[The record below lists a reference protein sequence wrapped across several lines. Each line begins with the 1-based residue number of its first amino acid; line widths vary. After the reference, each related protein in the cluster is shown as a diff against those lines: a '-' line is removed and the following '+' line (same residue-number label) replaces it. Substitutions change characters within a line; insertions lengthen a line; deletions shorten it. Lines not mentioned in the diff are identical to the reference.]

1 MYLFLFVCAKLS
13 IKFLKYSALLPG
25 HVVRAL
31 KNLRIEDYFYFLED
45 IFVFLNPRLSAA
57 K

>member
-1 MYLFLFVCAKLS
+1 MCLFLFVCAKLS